1 VTDDEIKQTIK
12 RHEGYRDAIY
22 EDSVG
27 VLTGGYG
34 HAFQVGQRLP
44 RDVWERFFDDDYQT
58 AVDGYNSTGLDL
70 DPVRRGIIINMIF
83 NMGIYR
89 FNRFRKLRAAL
100 NEKNYEWAAREM
112 EDSLWFRQTG
122 HRAIELVALMRTA
135 PVIF

>member
-1 VTDDEIKQTIK
+1 MTDDETKQMIK

-44 RDVWERFFDDDYQT
+44 RDVWEQFFDADYQT
-58 AVDGYNSTGLDL
+58 AVDGYNSTGLDI

-83 NMGIYR
+83 NMGVYR
-89 FNRFRKLRAAL
+89 FNRFRKLRMAL
-100 NEKNYEWAAREM
+100 DAKDYEWAAREM

-122 HRAIELVALMRTA
+122 HRAIELVALMRSSG
-135 PVIF
+135 